1 MDELHVKKQKLDEYL
16 KSLGSIAVAFSG
28 GVDSTFLL
36 KSAYDVLGD
45 KAIAVTARSST
56 FPEREL
62 KESTAFAQQSGIR
75 QIVIDSEELS
85 IRGYTENPADRC
97 YYCKSEL
104 FSKIR
109 NTADENG
116 IKYIAEGS
124 NMDDLGD
131 YRPGLRA
138 AEEKGAV
145 SPLRAAG
152 LHKEE
157 IRLLSREMGL
167 PTWDKPSYACLA
179 SRVPYGEKIT
189 REKLSAID
197 EAEQYLIDLGL
208 RQVRVRHHGEIARIE
223 LLPEDMKKLF
233 ESALYMKVYEKIKAL
248 GFTYVALDLKGY
260 TTGSM
265 NAVLDKKTIEGAKL
279 HD

>member
-1 MDELHVKKQKLDEYL
+1 MDELHLKKQKLDEYL
-16 KSLGSIAVAFSG
+16 KTLGSIAVAFSG

-36 KSAYDVLGD
+36 KSAHDVLGD

-75 QIVIDSEELS
+75 QIIIDSEELDIS
-85 IRGYTENPADRC
+85 GYAENPADRC
-97 YYCKSEL
+97 YYCKGEL

-109 NTADENG
+109 DTADKNG
-116 IKYIAEGS
+116 VKYIAEGS

-131 YRPGLRA
+131 YRPGLKA

-145 SPLRAAG
+145 SPLRFAG
-152 LHKEE
+152 LNKEE
-157 IRLLSREMGL
+157 IRQLSKEMGL

-179 SRVPYGEKIT
+179 SRVPYGNKIT
-189 REKLSAID
+189 REKLAAID
-197 EAEQYLIDLGL
+197 EAEQYLIDLGF

-223 LLPEDMKKLF
+223 LLPEDMKKIF
-233 ESALYMKVYEKIKAL
+233 ENDLYCKIYDKIKSL

-260 TTGSM
+260 ATGSM
-265 NAVLDKKTIEGAKL
+265 NAVLDKKTIEGARL
-279 HD
+279 P

>member
-16 KSLGSIAVAFSG
+16 KALGSIAVAFSG

-36 KSAYDVLGD
+36 KCAHDVLGD
-45 KAIAVTARSST
+45 RAIAITARSST

-62 KESTAFAQQSGIR
+62 RESTAFAEQSGIR
-75 QIVIDSEELS
+75 QIIIESEELN
-85 IRGYTENPADRC
+85 IRGYAENPADRC

-109 NTADENG
+109 ATADQNG
-116 IKYIAEGS
+116 ITYIAEGS

-131 YRPGLRA
+131 YRPGLKA

-152 LHKEE
+152 LHKDE
-157 IRLLSREMGL
+157 IRQLSKEMGL
-167 PTWDKPSYACLA
+167 PTWDKPSFACLA

-189 REKLSAID
+189 REKLAAID
-197 EAEQYLIDLGL
+197 KAEQFLLDLGFTQL
-208 RQVRVRHHGEIARIE
+208 RVRHHGEIARIE
-223 LLPEDMKKLF
+223 LLPEEMPRLF
-233 ESALYMKVYEKIKAL
+233 ENGLYVKIHTAIKAL

-265 NAVLDKKTIEGAKL
+265 NAVLDKNVIEGAKL
-279 HD
+279 HV